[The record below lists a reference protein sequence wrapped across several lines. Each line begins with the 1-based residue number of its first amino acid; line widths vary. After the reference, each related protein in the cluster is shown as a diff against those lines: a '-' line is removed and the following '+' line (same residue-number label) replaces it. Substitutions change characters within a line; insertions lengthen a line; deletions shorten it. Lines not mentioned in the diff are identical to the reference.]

1 MSKRIVRGILSPC
14 KVNIGGK
21 EYICPKSKGWWQ
33 DEWVLLNNNK
43 TRAVK
48 AACPKC
54 TLLHHAEKIWE
65 NKIQEKYPKDWV
77 YGVTQPTEN
86 PILHIPKKYNDYDAD
101 GYDYYG
107 YMASYEDNAG
117 KLDLRFRL
125 MESVDSFEEA
135 CEWITCRGP
144 FRIPKSIGELDSTG
158 HYQPLESV
166 YALVDASPIRHL
178 SGFKDYMLE
187 VQGTLLKDDDIE
199 NKTQPRSDSVEDRKD
214 TVCVAMLTY
223 SGASGKD
230 NGGNGAFS

>member
-1 MSKRIVRGILSPC
+1 MSPC
-14 KVNIGGK
+14 KVNINGK
-21 EYICPKSKGWWQ
+21 EYTCPKAKKSFQ
-33 DEWVLLNNNK
+33 DEWPIIDGGKV
-43 TRAVK
+43 RAFK
-48 AACPKC
+48 PACPKC
-54 TLLHHAEKIWE
+54 ALLKRAEKLWE
-65 NKIQEKYPKDWV
+65 YKINEQYPKDWV
-77 YGVTQPTEN
+77 YGVTQPYEN
-86 PILHIPKKYNDYDAD
+86 PILHIQKKYNDYKSD

-107 YMASYEDNAG
+107 YIAGYEDNAG
-117 KLDLRFRL
+117 KVDLRFRL

-144 FRIPKSIGELDSTG
+144 FRIPKSVGELDSTG

-166 YALVDASPIRHL
+166 YALPETPPIQHL

-187 VQGTLLKDDDIE
+187 VKGILLKDDDIE